1 MEIVA
6 EPYISADPC
15 HLGIYSYFYLLQI
28 LSKIYWNCILDKDI
42 STLFQK
48 IKTSSPRYGGSLF
61 DNCLLSDSRIDGFGR
76 YNSLESKLDWTVYRM
91 NPYCNDN
98 GGGRGKN

>member
-1 MEIVA
+1 MNYFK
-6 EPYISADPC
+6 YIQFHD
-15 HLGIYSYFYLLQI
+15 F
-28 LSKIYWNCILDKDI
+28 
-42 STLFQK
+42 
-48 IKTSSPRYGGSLF
+48 RYGGGLF

-98 GGGRGKN
+98 GGSGGGRGTF

>member
-1 MEIVA
+1 M
-6 EPYISADPC
+6 S
-15 HLGIYSYFYLLQI
+15 
-28 LSKIYWNCILDKDI
+28 
-42 STLFQK
+42 
-48 IKTSSPRYGGSLF
+48 RYGGGLF

-98 GGGRGKN
+98 GGGGGGGNRGKHKLDMFYQPPKANH